1 MEAHGIT
8 SPSIDKPTFDT
19 DDLCSAQEM
28 HNWREKTFATASRV
42 MFFLILP
49 AWFFSIIQANNYLWY
64 AQDFIVVSL
73 IALSAFATRSRL
85 NIRINLFLG
94 VLFFEGVLWL

>member
-49 AWFFSIIQANNYLWY
+49 AWFFSIIQANNYSSPISFVKQNHSD
-64 AQDFIVVSL
+64 AISENR
-73 IALSAFATRSRL
+73 RSDQSEP
-85 NIRINLFLG
+85 
-94 VLFFEGVLWL
+94 VQT